1 MGTNLFTIGGL
12 VAALRLQ
19 RAARRDV
26 QPTRTMTLRRRRPP
40 ASERSAADA
49 PSTATEPLSL
59 SYEALRDAYRVLRV
73 SGLPLALRLDE
84 YREHLRRHHVD
95 PATIEERVAR
105 IRPFLAKLFGTE
117 DAQDVQT
124 SYLLPPPSE
133 VSPPR
138 GAGYGIRFA
147 DGRLQRISAMNVLTN
162 RQADGL
168 LKGGAT
174 LVWIDAQGEVS
185 SIDVLLQDYT
195 DDEEETP

>member
-40 ASERSAADA
+40 APERCAEGAH
-49 PSTATEPLSL
+49 PTTEPRSL
-59 SYEALRDAYRVLRV
+59 SYETLRDAYCVLRV
-73 SGLPLALRLDE
+73 SGLPLALKLDE

-105 IRPFLAKLFGTE
+105 VRPFLAKLFGTE

-124 SYLLPPPSE
+124 SYLLPRPSE
-133 VSPPR
+133 AAPPQ

-147 DGRLQRISAMNVLTN
+147 DGRLQRINAMNVLTN

-168 LKGGAT
+168 LEGGAT

-185 SIDVLLQDYT
+185 LIDVLLQEYT